1 MQGVLEFL
9 KTLGAS
15 RIAAMGAVTVAL
27 VGVFA
32 FLILRVTAPRMTPL
46 FTDLA
51 FEDSAAVVLVEEK
64 LGVTMTE
71 IIKVERA

>member
-15 RIAAMGAVTVAL
+15 HIAAMGAVTVAL
-27 VGVFA
+27 VGVLA
-32 FLILRVTAPRMTPL
+32 FFIPRVTAPRMTPL

>member
-1 MQGVLEFL
+1 VQGVFEFL

-15 RIAAMGAVTVAL
+15 RIAAMGAFTVAL
-27 VGVFA
+27 VGFFA
-32 FLILRVTAPRMTPL
+32 FLILRVTAPRMTSL

-71 IIKVERA
+71 IIKAERA

>member
-1 MQGVLEFL
+1 
-9 KTLGAS
+9 
-15 RIAAMGAVTVAL
+15 
-27 VGVFA
+27 
-32 FLILRVTAPRMTPL
+32 VTAPRMTSL